1 MSADLRLFPA
11 IAVAATW
18 MVGVAGIG
26 AWVTVLDAWY
36 RDLRKPSWQ
45 PPDWAFGPAWTT
57 IFLCAAIALVLAWRS
72 PGADRSVLLGVWVLN
87 AILNV
92 TWSVLF
98 FRLRRPDW
106 ALWEVVPL
114 WLSIVWMMVAAGR
127 LVPVAGWLL
136 LPYLAWVTFATVL
149 NRAII
154 ARNAPFG
161 R

>member
-1 MSADLRLFPA
+1 MPGDTTLVPA
-11 IAVAATW
+11 LAVAATW
-18 MVGVAGIG
+18 MVGVAAIG
-26 AWVTVLDAWY
+26 AWVTTLDPWY
-36 RDLRKPSWQ
+36 RELRKPSWQ
-45 PPDWAFGPAWTT
+45 PPDWAFGPAWTL
-57 IFLCAAIALVLAWRS
+57 IFLCAAIALVLAWRT
-72 PGADRSVLLGVWVLN
+72 PGAEHTMLLGIWVTN

-127 LVPVAGWLL
+127 LDARAGWLL
-136 LPYLAWVTFATVL
+136 VPYLAWVTFATVL